1 MDDGAVVRLE
11 RTFESDVERVFRAF
25 TDPVELVW
33 WWGPMNVKPAR
44 VGCGTGV
51 LDLPPTPGRND
62 YGDQ

>member
-33 WWGPMNVKPAR
+33 WWGPMNVETSKGGMRHWRP
-44 VGCGTGV
+44 
-51 LDLPPTPGRND
+51 
-62 YGDQ
+62 